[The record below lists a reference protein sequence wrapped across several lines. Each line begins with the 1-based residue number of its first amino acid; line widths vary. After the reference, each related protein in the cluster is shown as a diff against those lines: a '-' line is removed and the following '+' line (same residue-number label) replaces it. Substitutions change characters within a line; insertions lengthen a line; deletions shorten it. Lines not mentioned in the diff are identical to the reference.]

1 MRGKLLIREG
11 NMQSQLRSIF
21 RFLFRLLTRIEVVG
35 LEKVPLSG
43 GCILATNHLS
53 RLDPPLLFM
62 LIERNDLTALVADKY
77 KKYPF
82 IPWLVN
88 TLKGIWI
95 HREDADFRAL
105 KDARRYLQQGG
116 LLGIAP
122 EGTRSRTKGLLPGKP
137 GVAYLADKAGVPV
150 IPVAIS
156 GTEGAIFKIF
166 TLRRPKIRVAFGDPI
181 QLPPLDREQREEMLQ
196 RNTDEILCHIAALLP
211 PEYRGVYADH
221 PRLKEILARSTT

>member
-1 MRGKLLIREG
+1 MGKG
-11 NMQSQLRSIF
+11 NIQHRLRSIF
-21 RFLFRLLTRIEVVG
+21 RFLFRLLTRVEVIGV
-35 LEKVPLSG
+35 EKVPLSG

-62 LIERNDLTALVADKY
+62 LIERDDLTALVADKY

-95 HREDADFRAL
+95 HREDADFGAL
-105 KDARRYLQQGG
+105 KDALRYLQQGG

-137 GVAYLADKAGVPV
+137 GVAYLADKARVPV
-150 IPVAIS
+150 VPVAIS
-156 GTEGAIFKIF
+156 GTEGAIFKIL
-166 TLRRPKIRVAFGDPI
+166 TLRRPKIRVVFGDPI
-181 QLPPLDREQREEMLQ
+181 TFPPVGREQRDEMLQ
-196 RNTDEILCHIAALLP
+196 RHTDEILCRIAALLP
-211 PEYRGVYADH
+211 EEYRGVYADH
-221 PRLKEILARSTT
+221 PRLKEILAASSS

>member
-1 MRGKLLIREG
+1 
-11 NMQSQLRSIF
+11 MQRRLRSIF
-21 RFLFRLLTRIEVVG
+21 RFLFVLLTRIEVVG

-43 GCILATNHLS
+43 GYILATNHLS
-53 RLDPPLLFM
+53 RLDPLLLFM

-82 IPWLVN
+82 IPWLIN

-95 HREDADFRAL
+95 NREEADFRAL
-105 KDARRYLQQGG
+105 KDACRYLQQGG

-122 EGTRSRTKGLLPGKP
+122 EGTRSPTKGLLPGKP

-166 TLRRPKIRVAFGDPI
+166 TLRRPKIRVVFGDPI
-181 QLPPLDREQREEMLQ
+181 RLPAVERERREEMLQ
-196 RNTDEILCHIAALLP
+196 RNTDEILCRIAALLP
-211 PEYRGVYADH
+211 VSYRGVYAEH
-221 PRLKEILARSTT
+221 PRLKELLAGSST

>member
-1 MRGKLLIREG
+1 MHRF
-11 NMQSQLRSIF
+11 LRSVF
-21 RFLFRLLTRIEVVG
+21 RFLFRLLTRLEVVG

-62 LIERNDLTALVADKY
+62 LIERDDLTALVADKY
-77 KKYPF
+77 QRYPF

-105 KDARRYLQQGG
+105 KEARQYLQRGG

-122 EGTRSRTKGLLPGKP
+122 EGTRSRTKSLLPGKP
-137 GVAYLADKAGVPV
+137 GVAYLADKADVPV
-150 IPVAIS
+150 VPVGIS

-166 TLRRPKIRVAFGDPI
+166 TLRRPRIRVVFGDPFK
-181 QLPPLDREQREEMLQ
+181 LPPLGREQREAMIQ
-196 RNTDEILCHIAALLP
+196 RNTDEIMCRIAALLP
-211 PEYRGVYADH
+211 AEYRGVYAEH
-221 PRLKEILARSTT
+221 PRLKEILAGAPAT

>member
-1 MRGKLLIREG
+1 MGKG
-11 NMQSQLRSIF
+11 NIQHRLRSIF
-21 RFLFRLLTRIEVVG
+21 RFLFRLLTRVEVIGV
-35 LEKVPLSG
+35 EKVPLSG

-62 LIERNDLTALVADKY
+62 LIERDDLTALVADKY

-95 HREDADFRAL
+95 HREDADFGAL
-105 KDARRYLQQGG
+105 KDALRYLQQGG

-137 GVAYLADKAGVPV
+137 GVAYLADKARVPV
-150 IPVAIS
+150 VPVAIS
-156 GTEGAIFKIF
+156 GTEGAIFKIL
-166 TLRRPKIRVAFGDPI
+166 TLRRPKIRVVFGDPI
-181 QLPPLDREQREEMLQ
+181 TFPPVSREQRDEMLQ
-196 RNTDEILCHIAALLP
+196 RHTDEILCRIAALLP
-211 PEYRGVYADH
+211 EEYRGVYADH
-221 PRLKEILARSTT
+221 PRLKEILAASSS

>member
-1 MRGKLLIREG
+1 MGKG
-11 NMQSQLRSIF
+11 NIQHRLRAIF
-21 RFLFRLLTRIEVVG
+21 RFLFRVLTRVEVIG

-77 KKYPF
+77 QKIPF
-82 IPWLVN
+82 ISWFVN
-88 TLKGIWI
+88 TLKGIWL
-95 HREDADFRAL
+95 HREDADFGAL

-122 EGTRSRTKGLLPGKP
+122 EGTRSRSKGLQPGKP

-150 IPVAIS
+150 VPAAVS
-156 GTEGAIFKIF
+156 GTEGAIFKIL
-166 TLRRPKIRVAFGDPI
+166 TLRRPKIRAVFGDPI
-181 QLPPLDREQREEMLQ
+181 QFPPVDRERRDEMLQ
-196 RNTDEILCHIAALLP
+196 RHTDEILCRIAALLP
-211 PEYRGVYADH
+211 AEYRGVYADH
-221 PRLKEILARSTT
+221 PRLKEILTASSS